1 MILMNKEEI
10 NEKKIKY
17 FILDSTAIIHFS
29 LTEETQLENSQIL
42 LPEDIKNEIKST
54 QSRTALELIESDDQV
69 VYTHP
74 TTESIERIVS
84 IAKKTGDSSSLSEI
98 DIQVLALSLDYPNST
113 LISDDNAIQ
122 NVCSFSDIN
131 FKPTH
136 FRIKTSREYFW
147 KCKGCGEKYSTKI
160 SICPECGNIV
170 KRYYIKKD
178 RI

>member
-1 MILMNKEEI
+1 MNKEEM
-10 NEKKIKY
+10 NEKKIQY
-17 FILDSTAIIHFS
+17 YILDSTAIIHFT
-29 LTEETQLENSQIL
+29 LTEEIQLENSQIL
-42 LPEDIKNEIKST
+42 LPEEIKNEIKSA
-54 QSRTALELIESDDQV
+54 QSRTALELIESNDKV

-74 TTESIERIVS
+74 TKESIKRIIS
-84 IAKKTGDSSSLSEI
+84 IAKQTGDFSSLSEI

-136 FRIKTSREYFW
+136 FRIKTTRKYFW

-160 SICPECGNIV
+160 SICPECGNTV
-170 KRYYIKKD
+170 NRYYIKKRD
-178 RI
+178 I